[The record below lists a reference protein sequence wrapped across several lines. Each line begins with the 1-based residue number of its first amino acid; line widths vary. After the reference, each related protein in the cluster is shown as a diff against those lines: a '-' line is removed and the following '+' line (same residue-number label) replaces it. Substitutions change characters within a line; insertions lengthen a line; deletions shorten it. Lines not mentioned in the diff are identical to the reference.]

1 MDNQRQHNNNNNNRR
16 RNNNPSKP
24 DGPKREAILDLN
36 NYKDKQIR
44 VKFIGGRQ
52 VIGVLKGFDQLM
64 NLVLEDVKE
73 NIRDPE
79 DDNVLT
85 EKTRDIG
92 FVVVRGPSLLTIS
105 PVDGSEIIDNPFA
118 NQEE

>member
-1 MDNQRQHNNNNNNRR
+1 MLRKILEVCEYSTNWPEQYIFDF
-16 RNNNPSKP
+16 
-24 DGPKREAILDLN
+24 REALLTIL
-36 NYKDKQIR
+36 
-44 VKFIGGRQ
+44 
-52 VIGVLKGFDQLM
+52 
-64 NLVLEDVKE
+64 
-73 NIRDPE
+73 DPE

>member
-1 MDNQRQHNNNNNNRR
+1 MLR
-16 RNNNPSKP
+16 K
-24 DGPKREAILDLN
+24 ILEVCEHCTNWL
-36 NYKDKQIR
+36 KQYI
-44 VKFIGGRQ
+44 
-52 VIGVLKGFDQLM
+52 FDFRTAL
-64 NLVLEDVKE
+64 LTFL
-73 NIRDPE
+73 DPE

-85 EKTRDIG
+85 DKTRDIG